1 MDGLL
6 ECDGR
11 ESDDGENNVRTQFKN
26 WGAFTNVM
34 YDLIFQLIHL
44 SLLFYLWKY
53 FQALLLLDLSG
64 NFIVYLFSLEFL
76 SPLFKT

>member
-6 ECDGR
+6 DCDGR
-11 ESDDGENNVRTQFKN
+11 ESDYGENNVRTQFKN

-44 SLLFYLWKY
+44 HLSLLFYL
-53 FQALLLLDLSG
+53 LSQ
-64 NFIVYLFSLEFL
+64 SLCNNKKKEI
-76 SPLFKT
+76 PMKTNRLR